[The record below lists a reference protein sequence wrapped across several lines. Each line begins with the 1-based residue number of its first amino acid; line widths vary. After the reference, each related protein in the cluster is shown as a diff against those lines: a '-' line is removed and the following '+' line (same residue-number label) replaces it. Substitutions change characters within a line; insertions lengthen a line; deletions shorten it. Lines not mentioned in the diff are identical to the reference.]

1 MSSTQNK
8 QPESLATAATPTATP
23 TPTPTTC
30 GKKLTHQLVKAIK
43 AREFDFVMRK
53 FREFFAKKG
62 MLESATQATV
72 DILSACED
80 TQNLGSFKF
89 VDGRIYPLKQ
99 TGQMVLEDELL
110 ADPTAKGFFCMTTS
124 HRFEKN
130 PNPARHDVV
139 FPMME
144 YEIPGDLNT
153 LLRFHRELL
162 EHFGFGLADSFP
174 EVDYLDV
181 CKRYGVT
188 ELTHEHETRMLADYG
203 PVVFL
208 KNFPE
213 ATSPFWNMMRVE
225 QKDGT
230 CLAKK
235 CDVIMNGIE
244 TIGSAERS
252 CDVADMRKRFYSIM
266 DGKYSQALFDLFG
279 KPETEQELDRFFQHK
294 FIQRSGAG
302 IGVTRMIKAC
312 LAANLI

>member
-1 MSSTQNK
+1 MASQQETKTPATTQI
-8 QPESLATAATPTATP
+8 ATA
-23 TPTPTTC
+23 
-30 GKKLTHQLVKAIK
+30 GKKLTHPLVRPIV

-62 MLESATQATV
+62 LLESSTQSTV

-89 VDGRIYPLKQ
+89 VDGLIYPLKQ

-110 ADPTAKGFFCMTTS
+110 ADPTAKGFFCQTTS

-130 PNPARHDVV
+130 LKPDRHDIV

-144 YEIPGDLNT
+144 YEIPGDLQT
-153 LLRFHRELL
+153 LMKFHRELL
-162 EHFGFGLADSFP
+162 EHFGFGTADSFP
-174 EVDYLDV
+174 EIEYSEA
-181 CKRYGVT
+181 CKKYGVT
-188 ELTHEHETRMLADYG
+188 ELTHEHENQMLKDFG

-213 ATSPFWNMMRVE
+213 STSPFWNMKRFE

-230 CLAKK
+230 ILAKK
-235 CDVIMNGIE
+235 CDVIMNGVE

-252 CDVADMRKRFYSIM
+252 CDVDDMRKRFYSIM
-266 DGKYSQALFDLFG
+266 DGTYSQALFDLFG
-279 KPETEQELDRFFQHK
+279 KEKTQAELDRFFQHT
-294 FIQRSGAG
+294 FFQRSGAG

-312 LAANLI
+312 KAAKLI